1 VYANIFYP
9 SLSKLRG
16 PFRLLRLFNLFYS
29 FFEGRQLEP
38 SSKILNQ
45 VLYRSKTCCIELF
58 LKPNNVN
65 GELACVFSAGAN
77 RNLEGNGHGGEV
89 LINEGFDV
97 LLFKINNDD
106 WFQQLP
112 PSIWKHIEKSLAKHL
127 YVRRVG
133 TGTSMGGYAAIAFS
147 KLLNLE
153 TVLAYSPQYRI
164 DSNFDQRWAEF
175 SKNIIWRYRITFDS
189 INRNCKYLIVFD
201 PCGADG
207 LQVNYLKEIIP
218 SPNLMLW
225 SISHS
230 GHCATRF
237 LHELN
242 QLKLVTVQALKRL
255 SFQGI
260 SLQRKSNSIQY
271 IINLALSLEKRNQL
285 KRSQYVLEFGINKH
299 KITNLDHEIFKRLE
313 NIKNTIS

>member
-1 VYANIFYP
+1 MQ
-9 SLSKLRG
+9 
-16 PFRLLRLFNLFYS
+16 RLFNLFYS
-29 FFEGRQLEP
+29 VYEGRQLEP
-38 SSKILNQ
+38 NSKILNR
-45 VLYRSKTCCIELF
+45 VLYRTETCCIELF
-58 LKPNNVN
+58 FKPNNLN
-65 GELACVFSAGAN
+65 SELACIFSAGAN

-112 PSIWKHIEKSLAKHL
+112 PSIWEHLEKSLAKNF
-127 YVRRVG
+127 YIRRVG

-175 SKNIIWRYRITFDS
+175 SKGIIWRYRITLDS

-201 PCGADG
+201 PLGPDG

-218 SPNLMLW
+218 SLNLTLW
-225 SISHS
+225 SIPFS
-230 GHCATRF
+230 GHCALRF

-255 SFQGI
+255 SFQDI
-260 SLQRKSNSIQY
+260 HLNKKSNSIQY
-271 IINLALSLEKRNQL
+271 ILHLAISLEKQNQL
-285 KRSQYVLEFGINKH
+285 KRARYILEFGSNKH
-299 KITNLDHEIFKRLE
+299 KITNPDHEILKYLE
-313 NIKNTIS
+313 NIKNKISRTSN